1 MILIAVEKKES
12 RGKKR
17 EREIRLP
24 VWICAAFNAVQSW
37 GLQVDFPKSSLHLK
51 HQRMSY
57 DISFFFIYDSY
68 LL

>member
-24 VWICAAFNAVQSW
+24 VWICAAFNAVQSYPS
-37 GLQVDFPKSSLHLK
+37 PKNP
-51 HQRMSY
+51 
-57 DISFFFIYDSY
+57 DISIQYPAILPMKYPTDIYRIK
-68 LL
+68 